1 MRDVRSSSI
10 VPEGASPRRHAAE
23 QLRVGTRAAVLGR
36 GPNRGFRRSLPAV
49 RGSLTEAVG
58 TTTYGHTTPAED
70 EAGAQAG
77 CCADT
82 PSAVQ

>member
-36 GPNRGFRRSLPAV
+36 GPRAESRIAWFADRSC
-49 RGSLTEAVG
+49 
-58 TTTYGHTTPAED
+58 GHNYLWTHNS
-70 EAGAQAG
+70 
-77 CCADT
+77 C
-82 PSAVQ
+82 